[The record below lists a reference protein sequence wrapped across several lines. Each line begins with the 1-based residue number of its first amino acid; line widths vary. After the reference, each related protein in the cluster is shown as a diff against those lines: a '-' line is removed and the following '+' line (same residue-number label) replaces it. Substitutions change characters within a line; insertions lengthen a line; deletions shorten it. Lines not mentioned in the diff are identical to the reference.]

1 MFRKAVKGKNPGGGG
16 LWKKRRERGK
26 HRALKRLEGRPQPRP
41 GARLAPGIT
50 GSPAINRLST
60 GLRAAGSAGLAT
72 PGEAAE
78 TWAGADVPGAC
89 FQQRSF
95 CSFLS
100 PHGHRRLIFP
110 ASTRRSR
117 GTPAMG
123 PMGKPGPAHSGSQI
137 PTL

>member
-26 HRALKRLEGRPQPRP
+26 HRALKKPEGRPQPRP

-50 GSPAINRLST
+50 ASPAIIRLST

-78 TWAGADVPGAC
+78 TWAGANVPGAR

-100 PHGHRRLIFP
+100 PRGHRRLIFP
-110 ASTRRSR
+110 GSKRGSR

-123 PMGKPGPAHSGSQI
+123 PMGNPGPAHSGSQI